1 MGLASAGGL
10 LKLFVRDLLEVCADK
25 TDVAG

>member
-10 LKLFVRDLLEVCADK
+10 LKLFVKDLLEVCAGK
-25 TDVAG
+25 TDVTG